1 MRNDAGF
8 LNRAFSGLMVI
19 AKQLKCKR
27 IQAVTHEISGT
38 IRTVKKLPKLHL
50 SISRYHQM

>member
-1 MRNDAGF
+1 MEP
-8 LNRAFSGLMVI
+8 FSGLMVI

-27 IQAVTHEISGT
+27 IQAVTREISGT
-38 IRTVKKLPKLHL
+38 IRAVKKLPKLHL